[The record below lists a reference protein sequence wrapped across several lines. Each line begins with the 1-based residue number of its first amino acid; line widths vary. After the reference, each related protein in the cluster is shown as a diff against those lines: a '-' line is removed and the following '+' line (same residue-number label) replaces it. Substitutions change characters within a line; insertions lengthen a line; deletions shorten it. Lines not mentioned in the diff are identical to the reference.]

1 MAQARSGRTCCRP
14 GLGEWVRILVLKPH
28 ALADPGLVGEA
39 LRARGAELVEHV
51 LADLGAPGS
60 LEGFDAVVVM
70 GAPWSVYGDEVAG
83 WIEGLLETVRGSV
96 RRGLPILGI
105 CFGAQVFAQALG
117 GRVMAAADREVGVR
131 EVQTDSPTV
140 VPPGPWF
147 MWHGD
152 TFEVPEG
159 AEVIA
164 RTAAGPQAYTYGPHL
179 LVQFH
184 PEATAEI
191 VAAWLDYDDTDFLTA
206 GVDPVATLETLR
218 ANEEA
223 ARLRA
228 AGLVERLLGSAS

>member
-1 MAQARSGRTCCRP
+1 
-14 GLGEWVRILVLKPH
+14 
-28 ALADPGLVGEA
+28 
-39 LRARGAELVEHV
+39 
-51 LADLGAPGS
+51 
-60 LEGFDAVVVM
+60 M

-83 WIEGLLETVRGSV
+83 WIGGLLDTTREAVERGV
-96 RRGLPILGI
+96 PMLGI
-105 CFGAQVFAQALG
+105 CFGAQAFAQALG
-117 GRVMAAADREVGVR
+117 GRVMPAADHEVGVR
-131 EVQTDSPTV
+131 EVQTDDTAL

-164 RTAAGPQAYTYGPHL
+164 RTSAGPQAYTYGPHM

-191 VAAWLDYDDTDFLTA
+191 VAAWMAYDDADFHTA
-206 GVDPVATLETLR
+206 GVDPTETLETLH

-223 ARLRA
+223 ARIRA
-228 AGLVERLLGSAS
+228 TAMVDRLLERVS

>member
-1 MAQARSGRTCCRP
+1 
-14 GLGEWVRILVLKPH
+14 VRIHVLKPH
-28 ALADPGLVGEA
+28 ALADPGLVGKA
-39 LRARGAELVEHV
+39 LRARGADLVEHV
-51 LADLGAPGS
+51 LADQGSPGS

-83 WIEGLLETVRGSV
+83 WIEGLLDTTREAVERKV
-96 RRGLPILGI
+96 PMLGI

-117 GRVMAAADREVGVR
+117 GRVMPAADHEVGVR
-131 EVQTDSPTV
+131 EVQTDDATV

-164 RTAAGPQAYTYGPHL
+164 RTPAGPQAYTHGPHL

-184 PEATAEI
+184 PEATSEI
-191 VAAWLDYDDTDFLTA
+191 VAAWLEYDDTDFRTA
-206 GVDPVATLETLR
+206 GVDPAETLEILR
-218 ANEEA
+218 ANEA
-223 ARLRA
+223 AAAIRA
-228 AGLVERLLGSAS
+228 AALVGRLLEPIP